1 MIRLIYS
8 VVLLLAALSFGMT
21 SVPCSA
27 KAIHL
32 SADSLFKIID
42 ERSRTLRLASLYA
55 ADAAEGVAVAR
66 SRRLPVVSASL
77 SVGYLGNG
85 YLTARDFSGGMGIH
99 NPHSNNNF
107 ALEAA
112 QVVYD
117 GGAVSGGIRLATLK
131 ERMSRLDVEQSR
143 RQVRFMLLGWL
154 TDLQCLHNRRRVLD
168 ENIGLARQVVA
179 DMKARYDNG
188 VVLGSDIMRY
198 ELYLEE
204 LQLQREK
211 LCEKLRTT
219 NYRLANALG
228 FPTGDTE
235 FVPGLPADSTWTAG
249 TEQSWYETAA
259 MSSLTLRKAALA
271 VDLSE
276 TGRRIAAAGMKPR
289 VSLYAYG
296 RFDSPIVTEVPVL
309 NKNFMYWGAGV
320 SVSFDISSFYTTKRR
335 VRQAAWTVS
344 ESREAYNVS
353 MENVR
358 NGIKEAYESYKTAAV
373 ELRTKEKSLDLARR
387 NYQIISDRYACGLA
401 LITEMLD
408 AANMMLDAETG
419 LENARIALLFCRY
432 RMEYVTDIL

>member
-42 ERSRTLRLASLYA
+42 ERSRTLRLSSLYA

-66 SRRLPVVSASL
+66 SRLPVVSASL

-117 GGAVSGGIRLATLK
+117 GGAISGGIRLATLK

-143 RQVRFMLLGWL
+143 RQVRFLMLGWL

-204 LQLQREK
+204 LELQREK

-249 TEQSWYETAA
+249 TEQSWHETAA

-276 TGRRIAAAGMKPR
+276 
-289 VSLYAYG
+289 LG
-296 RFDSPIVTEVPVL
+296 RFAPPIVTEVPVL

-335 VRQAAWTVS
+335 VRQAAWGVS

-353 MENVR
+353 MENVC
-358 NGIKEAYESYKTAAV
+358 NGIKEAYESCRTAAV